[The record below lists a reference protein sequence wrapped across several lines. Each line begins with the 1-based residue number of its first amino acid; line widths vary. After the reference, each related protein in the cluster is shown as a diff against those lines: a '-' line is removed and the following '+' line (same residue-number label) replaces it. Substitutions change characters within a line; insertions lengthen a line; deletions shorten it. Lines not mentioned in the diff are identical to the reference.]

1 VTSTIR
7 ALSQFGDLRVLS
19 SPKLMALNNQTAML
33 RVVDNR
39 IYFTIDVEQGFP
51 ATATSPAIPPTF
63 TSEVHTVPVGF
74 TMAVTPQISEND
86 QITLNVRPTISRIL
100 RFVNDPN
107 PILADSQVVNA
118 IPELQIRE
126 IESVLKVDSGE
137 IAILGGLM
145 QDTIDSD
152 VDGIPGINRVPIIGN
167 LFNYRDDNTI
177 KTELIIF
184 IRPVVI
190 KQPSLNGD
198 LEEFRQFLPNP
209 TTGNSRLQSNIQPF

>member
-1 VTSTIR
+1 
-7 ALSQFGDLRVLS
+7 
-19 SPKLMALNNQTAML
+19 
-33 RVVDNR
+33 
-39 IYFTIDVEQGFP
+39 
-51 ATATSPAIPPTF
+51 
-63 TSEVHTVPVGF
+63 
-74 TMAVTPQISEND
+74 MAVTPQISEND

-152 VDGIPGINRVPIIGN
+152 VDGIPGINRVPIFGN

-190 KQPSLNGD
+190 RQPSLNGD

-209 TTGNSRLQSNIQPF
+209 TTGNSRLQSNNQPF